1 MMYMGKAERA
11 NIGEALRKNFLSLTT
26 KSTHSINEYF
36 ATKFAEN
43 DGLVHFFPDEI
54 KSFETLRN
62 PRQSRII
69 LTDIFK
75 NSNDRYEKPLL
86 CNRTKSPD
94 YPSKK

>member
-1 MMYMGKAERA
+1 MTKSGVLITMYMGKAERA

-26 KSTHSINEYF
+26 KSPHNINAYF

-43 DGLVHFFPDEI
+43 DGLMHFFTDEI
-54 KSFETLRN
+54 KSIETLRN

-75 NSNDRYEKPLL
+75 KLNDR
-86 CNRTKSPD
+86 
-94 YPSKK
+94 